1 MRTLDR
7 YVLREWARVFLVV
20 MLGFPLLVIVIDL
33 TDNLN
38 KYLRPGMS
46 KGTVA
51 LAYLFGMPETMF
63 MVLPAAVL
71 FATVFTVGTLGR
83 HSEIT
88 AAKASGVSFHRMVR
102 PLYAIAAAAF
112 LGGVVLGEVAPV
124 TSSRKAELL
133 GEKQIRS
140 TPTRFNF
147 VYRAERGWVYAIASL
162 QIATRTMTDLVLERG
177 GTGPD
182 YPTIIIAA
190 QRAKYD
196 SIGRPRRVGKGR
208 EAPGWGLRNGTLRL
222 LLDSNAELAFSFDSL
237 RTRATLQETPQ
248 ALLAEPKTPE
258 EMRYLELG
266 RYIDALSRSG
276 SDVRKLAVDHALKI
290 AIPFICVVVA
300 LFGAPLAVST
310 PRSGPAWG
318 VGVSLATTFVALLM
332 FQLAKAV
339 GAGGV
344 LPPAV
349 AAWFPNLLFGAAAAW
364 LLKKTRT

>member
-1 MRTLDR
+1 MKLKLRTLDR

-88 AAKASGVSFHRMVR
+88 AAKASGVSFHRLVR

-112 LGGVVLGEVAPV
+112 LGGVLLGEVAPV

-140 TPTRFNF
+140 MPTRFNF
-147 VYRAERGWVYAIASL
+147 VYRAEGGWVYAIASL

-177 GTGPD
+177 GTGPE
-182 YPTIIIAA
+182 YPTIVIAA
-190 QRAKYD
+190 QRARYD
-196 SIGRPRRVGKGR
+196 TVASRRHRP
-208 EAPGWGLRNGTLRL
+208 AWALRNGTLRY
-222 LLDSNAELAFSFDSL
+222 LLDTNAELAFTFDSL
-237 RTRATLQETPQ
+237 RTRTTLQETPQ

-258 EMRYLELG
+258 EMRYRELG

-344 LPPAV
+344 LPPTL